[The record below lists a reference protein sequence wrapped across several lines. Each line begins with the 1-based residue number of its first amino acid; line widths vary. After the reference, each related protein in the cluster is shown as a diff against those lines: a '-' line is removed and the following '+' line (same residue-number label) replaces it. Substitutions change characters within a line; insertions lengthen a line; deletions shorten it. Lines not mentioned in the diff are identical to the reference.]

1 MFTSFLE
8 VREATKVNYIA
19 GLSSEF
25 VDSICDI
32 LTQQH
37 LDPDAFNSVKE
48 QAAQTQG

>member
-37 LDPDAFNSVKE
+37 LDPADIL
-48 QAAQTQG
+48 TQQLSTP

>member
-25 VDSICDI
+25 VDSICGI
-32 LTQQH
+32 LTQRAKVF
-37 LDPDAFNSVKE
+37 PEVFRRN
-48 QAAQTQG
+48 